1 MAVKSKEITASG
13 AITSTGVAC
22 KVLSVS
28 GLGGAGAGTVILK
41 DGGSGGT
48 SKLTLDVGDG
58 ATFHHPLKGGGMT
71 FSIDCYAALGGST
84 APVGVTVEY
93 EDYT

>member
-1 MAVKSKEITASG
+1 MAVKTKEVTSSA
-13 AITSTGVAC
+13 AITSSGVPC

-41 DGGSGGT
+41 DGGTGGT
-48 SKLTLDVGDG
+48 AKLTLDVGNG
-58 ATFHHPLKGGGMT
+58 ATFHHPIKGGGLPFPT
-71 FSIDCYAALGGST
+71 DCFATLGGAT